1 MEGGWRSSQFK
12 AIPSLL
18 PLVLPH
24 PQNCGSLGCSE
35 QGEGGSSGRA
45 PCSLPPSS
53 GPPPC
58 PVPLLTPLS
67 SLPLS
72 LISSPFPLAFLPP
85 SAFLLPHPPRLH
97 RLATPPASPTSP
109 SPLLPPSPPL
119 PSIPFPSPP
128 ALRTSKSKLSG
139 FTSHEPGRLFFCGFG
154 FFCPVLWPKSWETL
168 PVRPSGRLGG

>member
-72 LISSPFPLAFLPP
+72 LISSLPLRLSARRNQNFQALPLTNPGDFFFVVLGFFVP
-85 SAFLLPHPPRLH
+85 SSGRKVGRRSPCA
-97 RLATPPASPTSP
+97 PPAGWEGERRCVPAGKGKGMRAP
-109 SPLLPPSPPL
+109 R
-119 PSIPFPSPP
+119 PFFHPFYPQ
-128 ALRTSKSKLSG
+128 KLAPQGCS
-139 FTSHEPGRLFFCGFG
+139 
-154 FFCPVLWPKSWETL
+154 
-168 PVRPSGRLGG
+168 LGA